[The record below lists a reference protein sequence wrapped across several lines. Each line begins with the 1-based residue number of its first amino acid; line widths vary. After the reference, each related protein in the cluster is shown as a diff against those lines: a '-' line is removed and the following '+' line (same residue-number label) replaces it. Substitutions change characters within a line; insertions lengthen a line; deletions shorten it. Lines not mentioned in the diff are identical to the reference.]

1 MRTVREYKEII
12 SSLNLSF
19 KGKTKQQYH
28 DYVSEYMSNNTYLIP
43 YIDSPYLGEASI
55 LYEHELVKDVDDSI
69 KREALKEYF
78 KDRRN
83 NDFFLIVD
91 IKKEEIENEIKNI
104 LNKPYQTKQ
113 LTVNKLDKDRIKV
126 IEDRAQTILNTEYI
140 PKQIQPKKIK
150 QSFIDYFSYKQEEP
164 QEEIYYQ
171 PEREEFIPE
180 SYQIEAPQYI
190 KSTTQIEEHEYEKAL
205 MITPPHDLKAHD
217 KLLRKP
223 IKFDNELKT
232 INEPTNYYWRR
243 VYSLE
248 QVKQDIKNIVKENL
262 RFHNMFK
269 IQIAFGHTV
278 EKYVNN
284 IYQYSHQRANK
295 DYTQKSMKSQVITQ
309 VPETLLHYLE
319 YVESLIRSN
328 FEKLHEDSSTRYIC
342 ITNMVVACLKV
353 EHIQGDI
360 ELPNEI
366 KNNKYI
372 VTYPNENNLCWWVCF
387 YCGINN
393 IKTKISKEILSNVKE
408 MIFEYYGVKA
418 NPTNFIR
425 DYPGFNIHELNDFLN
440 HYQVNLR
447 KYIYENETFQHQE
460 DIITSKNNR
469 YINVLFY
476 TGLNKNKIPTSHVM
490 YVHNVEKAMGIIFCP
505 NCNSFCLSNRTRD
518 RIHTTREMQKHM
530 KSCNQEKQKEVKLTA
545 TKPFLKQLDRQ
556 PLFKHLLA
564 HGLIDI
570 RGNNLYT
577 PIQGYITFDFE
588 TYEEIINEK
597 ITDNTVII
605 SKLHPLSVAMS
616 VKTNT
621 IKSFY
626 YDIRQPDFITLFMK
640 ELFNQAKIVK
650 EYNIEQHRH
659 LIQLKQIPDYKKIM
673 KVYDCVKVFGY
684 NSGKFDDNFLFNNL
698 HNKEYRIAK
707 IIGGSTKYK
716 AINVYKRETKD
727 YYIQLV
733 DAMNYTAGGSLE
745 NFAKNFGGIDNL
757 KGAFPYESMIDTGKK
772 EYLNVLNSIIP
783 LPKEAFYSSLS
794 NEHIED
800 KKYNYYLEDMKTMDH
815 WQYLE
820 KYNIQDTQIMIPSI
834 DFIINDNKKFDIDT
848 LNYMSLSAF
857 ASANMYI
864 SCYDNFDI
872 NANYPID
879 NDITLTYTLDD
890 HRRKVFS
897 YKKQDEVKGR
907 DTTDNITV
915 NDYKTVYN
923 LFKTQCYICQSK
935 FNNTSHKPTL
945 DRIDNSKGHSLNNT
959 KPCCEY
965 CNCYISNLEKEER
978 KLMIQLRRYAIY
990 NNLTFTIDKNHKY
1003 VHDTLRKHI
1012 TGGLSNVLH
1021 RVNIKGET
1029 KINKFF
1035 YDGKKFQNRDTDN
1048 IVTHCFG
1055 YDANSLYPSSYSS
1068 EQHIFN
1074 PYGKFL
1080 MPGSCT
1086 DIINGTQGLDIIK
1099 DRSKIFFAVVKG
1111 SIPEHRLNEVADFP
1125 PIIRNVQI
1133 KTNKSTLGNFMYD
1146 YMQSINSKT
1155 DQEEYKL
1162 TNLSKVTE
1170 FSCFY
1175 CYYLWFLIDHFDF
1188 QITDIE
1194 SVMIFTGHDQFNGFA
1209 KTLMSERVE
1218 AMLNK
1223 NKGVEMMRKISL
1235 NGSYGYNI
1243 LNESHYNKIKLCT
1256 ANQTLTNHQMENFR
1270 SERKLADD
1278 LYQVNIES
1286 DSYKC
1291 ETPLHVGFATLDVAK
1306 VWYLTFIYD
1315 FIYKCVDTEKIHFI
1329 EGDTDSMYWAVSG
1342 NPDKDYKQGFE
1353 YCLKDPE
1360 FYYKYKNYFLPDE
1373 SIEDIKERK
1382 LNEKKLLGYCLEKG
1396 GDNMVALCPKCYT
1409 VWDNEI
1415 IIDDK
1420 GEAVN
1425 KPQLKAKGVSLKQN
1439 KNITQEDYLSIVNNG
1454 GSITGINTTLQCKGS
1469 GYYKLQTF
1477 KTALSGVHTK
1487 MRVQP
1492 NGACLPFY

>member
-1 MRTVREYKEII
+1 MRTRKEYQRIFKILNIPYNVNTLKNYEIKLNNFLRE
-12 SSLNLSF
+12 N
-19 KGKTKQQYH
+19 
-28 DYVSEYMSNNTYLIP
+28 DYLIP
-43 YIDSPYLGEASI
+43 FINTNDLEEAYK
-55 LYEHELVKDVDDSI
+55 LYTTTDKPDHL

-78 KDRRN
+78 DPN
-83 NDFFLIVD
+83 NDRINNDYHLFIEIQEL
-91 IKKEEIENEIKNI
+91 EIENNLKL
-104 LNKPYQTKQ
+104 LNKPYKTKQ
-113 LTVNKLDKDRIKV
+113 LPVNKLNKDRIKV

-140 PKQIQPKKIK
+140 PKINQPKKIK

-164 QEEIYYQ
+164 QEEIYYI
-171 PEREEFIPE
+171 PEREEFIPDV
-180 SYQIEAPQYI
+180 YQIEAPSYI
-190 KSTTQIEEHEYEKAL
+190 KSTTPIEEHEYEKAL

-223 IKFDNELKT
+223 IKFENELKT

-248 QVKQDIKNIVKENL
+248 QVKQDIKKIVKENL

-278 EKYVNN
+278 EKFVNN

-309 VPETLLHYLE
+309 VPETLEHYLE
-319 YVESLIRSN
+319 YVESLIRST

-393 IKTKISKEILSNVKE
+393 IKPKIDNVLLSNVKQ
-408 MIFEYYGVKA
+408 MMYDYYQPETK
-418 NPTNFIR
+418 TNFIKN
-425 DYPGFNIHELNDFLN
+425 YPGFNIHELNDFLN

-469 YINVLFY
+469 FINVLFY
-476 TGLNKNKIPTSHVM
+476 TGLNKSNKPTSHVM
-490 YVHNVEKAMGIIFCP
+490 YVHNVEKALGIIFCP
-505 NCNSFCLSNRTRD
+505 HCNSFCLSNRTRD

-530 KSCNQEKQKEVKLTA
+530 KTCTIEKQKEVKLTA
-545 TKPFLKQLDRQ
+545 TKTFLKQLDRQ

-564 HGLIDI
+564 HDLINI
-570 RGNNLYT
+570 RGDNLYT

-588 TYEEIINEK
+588 TYEELLNDK
-597 ITDNTVII
+597 ITDNSILI

-616 VKTNT
+616 VKTDT

-626 YDIRQPDFITLFMK
+626 YDVRQPDFITLFMK

-659 LIQLKQIPDYKKIM
+659 LIQLKPIPDYKKIM

-733 DAMNYTAGGSLE
+733 DALNYTAGGSLE
-745 NFAKNFGGIDNL
+745 DFAKNFGGISNL
-757 KGAFPYESMIDTGKK
+757 KGCYPYESMIDTGKK
-772 EYLNVLNSIIP
+772 EYLTVLNSNTP
-783 LPKEAFYSSLS
+783 LPKTCFYSSLTNS
-794 NEHIED
+794 NISD
-800 KKYNYYLEDMKTMDH
+800 DKYNGYLEDMKTMNH

-834 DFIINDNKKFDIDT
+834 DFIINDNKKFGIDT

-879 NDITLTYTLDD
+879 NDTTLTYTIDD

-897 YKKQDEVKGR
+897 YKKQDEVKNR

-923 LFKTQCYICQSK
+923 LFHTQCYICQSK

-945 DRIDNSKGHSLNNT
+945 DRIDNSKGHSLDNC

-990 NNLTFTIDKNHKY
+990 NNLTFTIDKSHKY

-1035 YDGKKFQNRDTDN
+1035 YDGKKFQNRDTNN

-1068 EQHIFN
+1068 EPHKFN
-1074 PYGKFL
+1074 PCGRFL

-1086 DIINGTQGLDIIK
+1086 DIIQGTQGLDIIN

-1111 SIPEHRLNEVADFP
+1111 SIPEHRLNEIADFP

-1133 KTNKSTLGNFMYD
+1133 KTNKTTIGKFMYD
-1146 YMQSINSKT
+1146 YMTSINSKT

-1162 TNLSKVTE
+1162 TNLSKITE

-1329 EGDTDSMYWAVSG
+1329 EGDTDSMYWAVCG
-1342 NPDKDYKQGFE
+1342 NPDKPYTQGFE

-1409 VWDNEI
+1409 VWSNNEE
-1415 IIDDK
+1415 D
-1420 GEAVN
+1420 

-1439 KNITQEDYLSIVNNG
+1439 KNITQQDYLNIVNNG
-1454 GSITGINTTLQCKGS
+1454 GSVTGINTTLQCKGS